1 MPDPWVSDF
10 WIGIQLSGF
19 CPIWFPS
26 IFEFSRRYLGI
37 WSAWGDYCSP
47 PDYCRNFPIADFI
60 LASEVKWSKRLI
72 DITMIDSKP
81 TTNRNPNS
89 GRRSLEWLLSI
100 LGALNCILVAAVFT
114 NSQLTGVGLT
124 GIWPL
129 PLIYF
134 VEISVLGIVCLI
146 AVAMLRNNSV
156 SRWSGIPWIC
166 SGILL
171 ALVILGAWTI
181 GFYLIPAMILFLI
194 VGILVDK
201 RTQGDIAL
209 HLIYY
214 VSAGIVQAS
223 LVFLTLLG

>member
-1 MPDPWVSDF
+1 
-10 WIGIQLSGF
+10 
-19 CPIWFPS
+19 
-26 IFEFSRRYLGI
+26 
-37 WSAWGDYCSP
+37 
-47 PDYCRNFPIADFI
+47 
-60 LASEVKWSKRLI
+60 
-72 DITMIDSKP
+72 MIDSKP

-114 NSQLTGVGLT
+114 NSQITGVGLT

>member
-1 MPDPWVSDF
+1 MTN
-10 WIGIQLSGF
+10 
-19 CPIWFPS
+19 S
-26 IFEFSRRYLGI
+26 I
-37 WSAWGDYCSP
+37 
-47 PDYCRNFPIADFI
+47 
-60 LASEVKWSKRLI
+60 
-72 DITMIDSKP
+72 P
-81 TTNRNPNS
+81 TTNLNTNS
-89 GRRSLEWLLSI
+89 KRRSIEWLLCI

-114 NSQLTGVGLT
+114 NSQLTGEGLT
-124 GIWPL
+124 SIWPL

-194 VGILVDK
+194 VGILVDR